1 MHIYH
6 VLIDLGDGTHARHC
20 DLHPN
25 GAAAA
30 LRVAELYPQAVK
42 IDVLRLTTVLL
53 RLPDVRYAAR
63 QPIGGA
69 A

>member
-1 MHIYH
+1 MHSYH

-20 DLHPN
+20 DLYPH

-30 LRVAELYPQAVK
+30 LRVSDLYPQAVK

-53 RLPDVRYAAR
+53 VLPDVRYPAVH
-63 QPIGGA
+63 PIGGA

>member
-1 MHIYH
+1 MRSYH
-6 VLIDLGDGTHARHC
+6 LLITLADGSQVRHC
-20 DLHPN
+20 DLYHD

-30 LRVAELYPQAVK
+30 LRA
-42 IDVLRLTTVLL
+42 IDLFPDACKVNVLRLTTVLL
-53 RLPDVRYAAR
+53 RLPDVRYPAQ

>member
-1 MHIYH
+1 MRSYH
-6 VLIDLGDGTHARHC
+6 VLIDLGDGTQVRHC
-20 DLHPN
+20 DLYPH

-30 LRVAELYPQAVK
+30 LHVADLYPQAVK
-42 IDVLRLTTVLL
+42 IDVLRLTTALL
-53 RLPDVRYAAR
+53 RLPAVRYPTQ

>member
-1 MHIYH
+1 MRSYH
-6 VLIDLGDGTHARHC
+6 VLITMADGSQGRHC
-20 DLHPN
+20 DLYHD

-30 LRVAELYPQAVK
+30 MRAIELFPDACK

-53 RLPDVRYAAR
+53 RLTDVRYPAR